1 MAQRKFF
8 VDIDLNQ
15 NELKQ
20 AVVENRVA
28 SGAGVA
34 GQVAFDTVTNK
45 FAFYNGSSWE
55 VVGQLE
61 VDTVNYKG
69 GIAYDA
75 AEPSTPD
82 QGDMYI
88 FTTSGTNGDPWWNG
102 SGEVQAGDFII
113 YDGSNWDVIQ
123 KNVEAASE
131 SVAGYVQ
138 LATDTETNA
147 GTVDNKAVSPKRLSD
162 YRLNKKLA
170 STYIANPI
178 NLVADTGYAIVH
190 GFASELVQVIVYDSS
205 SQQIEVEV
213 VVTDSS
219 TVTLTSSASLNGCK
233 VIVIAHDETD
243 PND

>member
-20 AVVENRVA
+20 AVVENKVA

-34 GQVAFDTVTNK
+34 GQIAFDTVTNK
-45 FAFYNGSSWE
+45 FAFYNGSAWE
-55 VVGQLE
+55 TVGQLS

-69 GIAYDA
+69 GIAYNA

-88 FTTSGTNGDPWWNG
+88 FTSGGVNAEPWWNG

-138 LATDTETNA
+138 LADDTETNA
-147 GTVDNKAVSPKRLSD
+147 GTENAKAVSPRRLSD
-162 YRLNKKLA
+162 YRINKKLA
-170 STYIANPI
+170 STYINSDVDF
-178 NLVADTGYAIVH
+178 VADTAYPITH
-190 GFASELVQVIVYDSS
+190 GFTSELVQVIVYDSS
-205 SQQIEVEV
+205 AQQIEVEV
-213 VVTDSS
+213 VVTNST
-219 TVTLTSSASLNGCK
+219 TVTLTSSATLSNCK

>member
-75 AEPSTPD
+75 AEPSPKD

-88 FTTSGTNGDPWWNG
+88 FTSAGTNGTPWW
-102 SGEVQAGDFII
+102 SGTGAVEAGDFVI
-113 YDGSNWDVIQ
+113 YNGSQWDVIQ

-131 SVAGYVQ
+131 SVAGYIQ
-138 LATDTETNA
+138 IADTNETND
-147 GTVDNKAVSPKRLSD
+147 GTVDNKAVSPKNLSN
-162 YRLNKKLA
+162 YRINKKLA
-170 STYIANPI
+170 ASYIETGV
-178 NLVADTGYAIVH
+178 NLVADTGYPVIH
-190 GFASELVQVIVYDSS
+190 GFSSSLVQVVVYDST

-213 VVTDSS
+213 VVTDST
-219 TVTLTSSASLNGCK
+219 TVTLTSTASLNGCK
-233 VIVIAHDETD
+233 VIVISHDETD